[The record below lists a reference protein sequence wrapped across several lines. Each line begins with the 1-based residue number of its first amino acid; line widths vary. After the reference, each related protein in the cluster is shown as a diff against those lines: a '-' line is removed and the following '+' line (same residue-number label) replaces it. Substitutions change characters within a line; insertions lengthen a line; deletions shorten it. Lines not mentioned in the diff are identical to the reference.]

1 MPKVSRRVPRKITLA
16 PCALYAH
23 AEKKPQALE
32 WLEKTFQEREP
43 ALVHLAVAW
52 DWHMLHSE
60 PRFEDLLRK
69 MNLELS

>member
-1 MPKVSRRVPRKITLA
+1 MGSVRVAR
-16 PCALYAH
+16 LYAH
-23 AEKKPQALE
+23 AGKKAQALE
-32 WLEKTFQEREP
+32 WLEKAFEEREP

-52 DWHMLHSE
+52 DWHRLHSE